1 MTDSINNNA
10 VFQLT
15 GVLSQSGGS
24 VTVSNDIN
32 NGGVVNLVN
41 ADVLLSN
48 QNGTKFERVIA
59 TIAGG
64 TMTLI
69 SRGVTKSQVFA
80 VDPVLQFEWRPGTI
94 CTVTIFASSTFDAGG
109 DNILSGNNT
118 FAGKV
123 LFS

>member
-94 CTVTIFASSTFDAGG
+94 CTVTIFASSTFDA
-109 DNILSGNNT
+109 
-118 FAGKV
+118 A
-123 LFS
+123 